1 METKQNNGNLLTVL
15 NEVREA
21 GGYFN
26 SNTGKTYAP
35 SNLVQIAKLNTILSN
50 IANQFLNA
58 KDTDGNVQPNID
70 GINLV
75 NTIKQMVTD
84 DLKPIAQVHCDD
96 QREYRQAQRD
106 RWSAKNVRNYS
117 ETVAGTVSASPESE

>member
-1 METKQNNGNLLTVL
+1 METKQQNNNLLNVL

-26 SNTGKTYAP
+26 QNTGKTYAP
-35 SNLVQIAKLNTILSN
+35 SNLVQIAKINTVLSN

-58 KDTDGNVQPNID
+58 KDLDGNINPNTD

-75 NTIKQMVTD
+75 NQIKKMVAD
-84 DLKPIAQVHCDD
+84 DLKPIAQIHCDE
-96 QREYRQAQRD
+96 QREYRAKQREI
-106 RWSAKNVRNYS
+106 WSAKNVRNYS
-117 ETVAGTVSASPESE
+117 ETVAGTVVSE

>member
-1 METKQNNGNLLTVL
+1 METKQQNNNLLNVL

-26 SNTGKTYAP
+26 QNTGKTYAP
-35 SNLVQIAKLNTILSN
+35 SNLVQIAKINTVLSN

-58 KDTDGNVQPNID
+58 KDLDGNINPNTD

-75 NTIKQMVTD
+75 NQIKKMVAD
-84 DLKPIAQVHCDD
+84 DLKPIAQIHCDE
-96 QREYRQAQRD
+96 QREYRAKQREI
-106 RWSAKNVRNYS
+106 WSAKNVRNYS
-117 ETVAGTVSASPESE
+117 ETVAGTVTSE